1 MLDLYVGHARDNID
15 FAGINAIGVDE
26 TSIAKGHD
34 YITLFVDLNN
44 KRTMFVTRGKGSK
57 TVSNF
62 IEDLKNHK
70 GDPSQIKDVS
80 CDISPAFI
88 KGMKENLPN
97 AQITFDKFHIIK
109 KINEGVDEVRRQE
122 VAKQPI
128 LKKSRYVLLKNKN
141 NLTVK
146 QKEKLQELS
155 ISKLNLKSI
164 RAMHIRESFQAIYN
178 SENPEEFI
186 MRLKQWYFWATHSQ
200 LKPMIKVAKT
210 IKKHWEGI
218 IRWKVSQINN
228 GILEGL
234 NSVLQAAKRKARGYK
249 YKHFETMAYLLTGK
263 LNLEKVNQYLPIRF

>member
-1 MLDLYVGHARDNID
+1 MVLFL
-15 FAGINAIGVDE
+15 
-26 TSIAKGHD
+26 TS
-34 YITLFVDLNN
+34 
-44 KRTMFVTRGKGSK
+44 
-57 TVSNF
+57 F
-62 IEDLKNHK
+62 I
-70 GDPSQIKDVS
+70 
-80 CDISPAFI
+80 
-88 KGMKENLPN
+88 
-97 AQITFDKFHIIK
+97 
-109 KINEGVDEVRRQE
+109 
-122 VAKQPI
+122 
-128 LKKSRYVLLKNKN
+128 LLKNKN
-141 NLTVK
+141 NFTVK